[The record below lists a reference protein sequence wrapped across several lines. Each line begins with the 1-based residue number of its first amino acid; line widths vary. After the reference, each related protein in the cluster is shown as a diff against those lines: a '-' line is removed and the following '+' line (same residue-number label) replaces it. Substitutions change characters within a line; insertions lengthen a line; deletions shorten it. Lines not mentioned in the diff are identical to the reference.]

1 MHLYLNRWWLNC
13 FAPISCSSCGSN
25 RRIFSNCIQTHSTN
39 YTRTLLIR
47 QEFFE
52 HNTDH
57 EKKFQLYKSMIVVS
71 LSQKYNKTDVLLI
84 PNANRHTHK
93 QPIFFHMTLLSVE
106 GIKDSYLN

>member
-1 MHLYLNRWWLNC
+1 
-13 FAPISCSSCGSN
+13 
-25 RRIFSNCIQTHSTN
+25 
-39 YTRTLLIR
+39 
-47 QEFFE
+47 
-52 HNTDH
+52 
-57 EKKFQLYKSMIVVS
+57 MIVVS